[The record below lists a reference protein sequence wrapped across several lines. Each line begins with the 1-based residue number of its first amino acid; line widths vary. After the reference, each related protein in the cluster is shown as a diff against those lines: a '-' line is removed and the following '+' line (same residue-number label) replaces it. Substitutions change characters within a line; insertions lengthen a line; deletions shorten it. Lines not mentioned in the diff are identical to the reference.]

1 MAHDYLYVMKKG
13 GEKKKKRGALV
24 LIRLRKQEKKEV
36 SDPLNRDEMYFWNI
50 GTRAR
55 PSICL
60 HSIRTSLLHS
70 EFIE

>member
-1 MAHDYLYVMKKG
+1 M
-13 GEKKKKRGALV
+13 

-55 PSICL
+55 PAICL